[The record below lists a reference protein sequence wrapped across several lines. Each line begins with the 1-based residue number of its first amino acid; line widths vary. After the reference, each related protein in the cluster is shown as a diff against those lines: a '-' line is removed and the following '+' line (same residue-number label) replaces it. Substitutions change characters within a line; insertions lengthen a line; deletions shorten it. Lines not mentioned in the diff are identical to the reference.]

1 MHIAHGT
8 ILFFAALLAGAI
20 NSVAGGGSFVSF
32 PTLLFVGIPPVSA
45 NATNTVALWP
55 GQPAS
60 VWAYRHEFRSLPRR
74 VLIPLTVTGIIGGVL
89 GAYVLLITPSKTFMI
104 LVPWLLLTATLIFMM
119 SGRITQWV
127 RRRANHAG
135 GEHHEFATGRGIFIQ
150 LFIAFYLGYFG
161 AGGGILLLAMLAL
174 LGMDHIHTM
183 NALKAWLTTVS
194 NGVATIL
201 FVLTPHVVYWPQAV
215 LMIVAAIMGGYFGAF
230 FARKTKPEYVRA
242 IVIVIGF
249 GLTIY
254 FFARQIWV

>member
-32 PTLLFVGIPPVSA
+32 PTLLFVGIPPINA

-60 VWAYRHEFRSLPRR
+60 VWAYRTEFRSLPRR
-74 VLIPLTVTGIIGGVL
+74 VLVPLTVTGILGGFL
-89 GAYVLLITPSKTFMI
+89 GAYVLLITPPATFMR
-104 LVPWLLLTATLIFMM
+104 LVPWLLLIATLIFMM
-119 SGRITQWV
+119 SGGITRWV
-127 RRRANHAG
+127 RQRAEH
-135 GEHHEFATGRGIFIQ
+135 GEHHELATGRGIFLQ

-161 AGGGILLLAMLAL
+161 AGAGILILAMLAL

-194 NGVATIL
+194 NGVATVL
-201 FVLTPHVVYWPQAV
+201 FVVTPHVVYWPQAI
-215 LMIVAAIMGGYFGAF
+215 LMIIGAITGGYFGAF

-249 GLTIY
+249 TLTIY
-254 FFARQIWV
+254 FFAKQIWG

>member
-8 ILFFAALLAGAI
+8 ILFFAALLAGAM

-32 PTLLFVGIPPVSA
+32 PTLLFVGIPPINA

-74 VLIPLTVTGIIGGVL
+74 VLVPLTVTGIVGGVL
-89 GAYVLLITPSKTFMI
+89 GAYVLLITPAKTFMI
-104 LVPWLLLTATLIFMM
+104 LVPWLLLIATLIFMM
-119 SGRITQWV
+119 SGRITRWV
-127 RRRANHAG
+127 GRRAEH
-135 GEHHEFATGRGIFIQ
+135 GEHHEFATGRGIFLQ

-161 AGGGILLLAMLAL
+161 AGGGILLLAVLAL

-183 NALKAWLTTVS
+183 NALKAWLTAVS

-201 FVLTPHVVYWPQAV
+201 FILTPHVVYWPQAI
-215 LMIVAAIMGGYFGAF
+215 LMIIGAIAGGYFGAY

-249 GLTIY
+249 ALTAY
-254 FFARQIWV
+254 FFARQIRG

>member
-32 PTLLFVGIPPVSA
+32 PTLLFVGIPPINA

-60 VWAYRHEFRSLPRR
+60 VWAYRTEFRSLPRR
-74 VLIPLTVTGIIGGVL
+74 VLVPLTVTGILGGFL
-89 GAYVLLITPSKTFMI
+89 GAYVLLITPPATFMR
-104 LVPWLLLTATLIFMM
+104 LVPWLLLIATLIFMM
-119 SGRITQWV
+119 SGGITRWV
-127 RRRANHAG
+127 RQRAEH
-135 GEHHEFATGRGIFIQ
+135 GEHHEFATGRGIFLP

-161 AGGGILLLAMLAL
+161 AGAGILILAMLAL

-194 NGVATIL
+194 NGVATVL
-201 FVLTPHVVYWPQAV
+201 FVVTPHVVYWPQAI
-215 LMIVAAIMGGYFGAF
+215 LMIIGAITGGYFGAF

-249 GLTIY
+249 TLTIY
-254 FFARQIWV
+254 FFAKQIWG